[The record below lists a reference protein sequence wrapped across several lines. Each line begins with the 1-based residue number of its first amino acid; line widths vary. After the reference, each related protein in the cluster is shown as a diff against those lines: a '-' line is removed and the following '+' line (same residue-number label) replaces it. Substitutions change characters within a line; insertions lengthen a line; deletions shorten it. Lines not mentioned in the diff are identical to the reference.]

1 MKTFARSSF
10 AVSAIAAFALATLA
24 AGVDTASARGGF
36 ATRSVAPLSASS
48 LNSRNAIRSAPIKDM
63 NGSGGQNSSYSRMLA
78 PNRIKNSFS
87 GYQPSNNSTGIYAP
101 WATQKPYQRP
111 MAGTPYQRAGA
122 CVFFGTGC

>member
-1 MKTFARSSF
+1 MKTFALGNF
-10 AVSAIAAFALATLA
+10 ATAAIAAFALVTLA

-48 LNSRNAIRSAPIKDM
+48 LGSRNAIRTAPLGGNSAA
-63 NGSGGQNSSYSRMLA
+63 YSRNLA

-87 GYQPSNNSTGIYAP
+87 SFQPSNNSTGIYAP

-111 MAGTPYQRAGA
+111 MAGNPYQRAGA